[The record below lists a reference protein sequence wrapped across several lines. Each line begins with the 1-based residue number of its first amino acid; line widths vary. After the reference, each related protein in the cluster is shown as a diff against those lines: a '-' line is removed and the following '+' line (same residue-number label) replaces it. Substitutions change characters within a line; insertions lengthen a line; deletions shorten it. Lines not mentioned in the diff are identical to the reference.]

1 MIKPIWMEL
10 ADAIAIHEKM
20 IALHGGGSGLR
31 DQGLLESALAK
42 PKHRHAYE
50 SPSLA
55 VLAAA
60 YAAGV
65 VLNHPFIDGNKR
77 TGFMLAA
84 AFLEFNGHLFVADEA
99 DAVIQTLAL
108 ATGDLKEVG
117 YAEWLLAN
125 SRTA

>member
-1 MIKPIWMEL
+1 MPIPAEL